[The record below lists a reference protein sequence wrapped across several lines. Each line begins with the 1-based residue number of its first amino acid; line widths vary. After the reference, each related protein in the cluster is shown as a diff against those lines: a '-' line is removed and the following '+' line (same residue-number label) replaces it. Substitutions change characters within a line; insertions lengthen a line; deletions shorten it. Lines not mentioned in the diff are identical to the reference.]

1 MTEDVSQMG
10 RLAAA
15 EGLITK
21 MKAAASRP
29 QDNALFYMATWGK

>member
-1 MTEDVSQMG
+1 MNDAAPQMG

-29 QDNALFYMATWGK
+29 QDNALFGPA